1 MLVKAKDA
9 EDDERDECSSEDDK
23 NEEEANR
30 YIFHGYEAGEET
42 EPGGLVRVLCYF
54 LPDKYKDY
62 R

>member
-9 EDDERDECSSEDDK
+9 IDDKRDEGSSEDDEDEK
-23 NEEEANR
+23 KANR
-30 YIFHGYEAGEET
+30 YIFHGYEAGEEA

-54 LPDKYKDY
+54 LPDKYKDC